1 MNEVALK
8 MRHLLTK
15 HKLKADELHNEF
27 DVETLVL
34 MGKGCMALYGMIE
47 CELKLLHSVYV
58 KAIALDDMQTL
69 ISNLTVITS
78 AINLKNLKIEGFCM
92 N

>member
-1 MNEVALK
+1 MNEVALQ

-15 HKLKADELHNEF
+15 HKLKADDLHNEF

-34 MGKGCMALYGMIE
+34 MGKGCMALYEKIE
-47 CELKLLHSVYV
+47 CELKLLDSVYV
-58 KAIALDDMQTL
+58 KAIALDDMKTVT
-69 ISNLTVITS
+69 SNLEVITS
-78 AINLKNLKIEGFCM
+78 AINLKNLKIEGFCF